1 MPEPAQGRIMCKI
14 ESDTP
19 LLYHHTTHVWYP
31 KCLYLDGI
39 NTARNTSI
47 DDVAVRW
54 RMSIT
59 TFVLRTLTSLPDKLA
74 THFDGS
80 ICSRFTR
87 IHSLHYVMSETKQK
101 TKYFCHGIEKK
112 TLKTRVFTFLLLSY
126 PVWFCTFSTKTEV
139 KVFPSFSFT
148 VSLSKLT
155 ANKFEP
161 FYNIS
166 DNMFCYV
173 MAKCYLQFRS
183 YDYHPN
189 NEFETGLVFNI

>member
-1 MPEPAQGRIMCKI
+1 VPEPAQGRIMCKI

-19 LLYHHTTHVWYP
+19 LLYHHTTYP
-31 KCLYLDGI
+31 RCLYLDGI

-47 DDVAVRW
+47 DDMAMRR

-87 IHSLHYVMSETKQK
+87 IHSLHHVMSETKQK
-101 TKYFCHGIEKK
+101 TKYFCHGIEKKK

-155 ANKFEP
+155 ANKSEP
-161 FYNIS
+161 SYNIL
-166 DNMFCYV
+166 DMFCYI
-173 MAKCYLQFRS
+173 MAK
-183 YDYHPN
+183 
-189 NEFETGLVFNI
+189 